1 MVTRGTLLFVHGTGV
16 RDVSKPLHLIR
27 RWSDEVFGL
36 DPAMVT
42 AAEWGTAVGPEDL
55 DITPALPESVL
66 EMSEVEEPTASEVT
80 AARWD
85 LLTADPLVE
94 VRALARTG
102 TPGGEEIRRRLAAL
116 DLPAEELAEA
126 GVTRAD
132 FRAAV
137 DRLRE
142 SPELTESTGTG
153 IPDAFGAATGRAIVA
168 TLRASA
174 FQRAGD
180 DGNALPAL
188 CLDGAVRDTL
198 TATVTEQL
206 AGLDAEEYFGLPE
219 DILGPL
225 ARRLATRAA
234 MRRRA
239 QLMDPISDFVRDI
252 AFYTQ
257 RGEEIRDYLAK
268 EIRAHAQD
276 RPVVVLGHSL
286 GGIIAVDLLA
296 DPAMMRASAPL
307 PVDLLVTVGSQAPL
321 LFLLDALAHLRPNGR
336 TPPEPFLPWVNV
348 FNRQDLLSFCAGR
361 VFPGSPEIVDTEVDA
376 GVPFP
381 ESHSAYW
388 GRRELYEVLGSHWPT
403 R

>member
-1 MVTRGTLLFVHGTGV
+1 MATRGTLLFVHGTGV

-27 RWSDEVFGL
+27 RWSAEVFGL
-36 DPAMVT
+36 DPDRVT
-42 AAEWGTAVGPEDL
+42 AAEWGSAVGPGDL
-55 DITPALPESVL
+55 DITPALPASIAG
-66 EMSEVEEPTASEVT
+66 MSEAAEPSESEVT

-102 TPGGEEIRRRLAAL
+102 TPGGEEVRQRLAAL

-132 FRAAV
+132 VRVAVEGLRA
-137 DRLRE
+137 
-142 SPELTESTGTG
+142 SPELADGTG
-153 IPDAFGAATGRAIVA
+153 APEPLGAAAARAIVA
-168 TLRASA
+168 TLRARA
-174 FQRAGD
+174 FQRAGA
-180 DGNALPAL
+180 DGAELPAL
-188 CLDGAVRDTL
+188 CLDGAVRDAL
-198 TATVTEQL
+198 TATVTGQL
-206 AGLDAEEYFGLPE
+206 AGSDTEEVFGLPE

-239 QLMDPISDFVRDI
+239 QLMDPLSDFVRDI

-268 EIRAHAQD
+268 EIRAHAGD

-296 DPAMMRASAPL
+296 DPAVLRGSAPL
-307 PVDLLVTVGSQAPL
+307 PVDLLVTVGSQAPF

-361 VFPGSPEIVDTEVDA
+361 VFPDSPGIVDTEVDA